1 VKCGNP
7 FVKDGKAYGC
17 GQCLPC
23 RINRRRVWTH
33 RIMLEAALHADNA
46 FITLTYSDEHLPIDG
61 NVHVGEMQRWLKRL
75 RKELAPAKIRYFLVG
90 EYGEISQRP
99 HYHAMVFGYPGCLN
113 GVTSKKE
120 KCCTSCDLIRRT
132 WPFGHVYL
140 GTVTRESAQY
150 ISGYTAKGWTNPNN
164 PALQNRSPEFAR
176 MSLRPGIG
184 ADITWEIASAILPH
198 LDETQDVPSI
208 LRHGKSILPLG
219 RYLTKLLRARCGR
232 DTSTPKVK
240 LDEMEAKLLPLR
252 QYAFT
257 NSKSFKT
264 TILEENEGQ
273 RINVEAREK
282 RKRKKGYQ

>member
-1 VKCGNP
+1 
-7 FVKDGKAYGC
+7 
-17 GQCLPC
+17 
-23 RINRRRVWTH
+23 
-33 RIMLEAALHADNA
+33 MLEAALKPDNA
-46 FITLTYSDEHLPIDG
+46 FVTLTYNDENLPPG
-61 NVHVGEMQRWLKRL
+61 RSVEPRVMQLWLKRL
-75 RKELAPAKIRYFLVG
+75 RKELAPEKIRYFLVG

-99 HYHAMVFGYPGCLN
+99 HYHAIIFGYPACLN

-164 PALQNRSPEFAR
+164 PALLSRSPEFAR

-184 ADITWEIASAILPH
+184 ADITWEVASAILPH

-219 RYLTKLLRARCGR
+219 RYLTRLLRARCGR
-232 DTSTPKVK
+232 DMSTPKVK
-240 LDEMEAKLLPLR
+240 LDEMEAKLQPLR
-252 QYAFT
+252 EFAFC
-257 NSKSFKT
+257 NSKSFKA

-273 RINVEAREK
+273 RINLEAREK